1 MNELWYQHMENQ
13 GAVWHED
20 RQSIANFGIPEI
32 ERHIMKHGAVMASL
46 AHTGLIRFSGE
57 DAQTFLQ
64 GQFTQDVNLVTENQA
79 QLAGYCD
86 PQGNVLGLGLLFLF
100 HGAYY
105 WQVPRSSVLPLLKR
119 LKMFIMRSK
128 VDCEDFSDLLPRFG
142 YAGIHAAQDIVV
154 LLNEKLDEQPYG
166 QHYLQAEEFADIAMI
181 RLPTAH
187 PCALFVGPFPAIG
200 ILWDRLET
208 NGTKVGNDDWNLMD
222 LAYGLPS
229 LTAELQGKLN
239 AHQFNLDRIGA
250 VSFKKGCYPGQE
262 VIARTHYRGKPTKRL
277 MRFHTPANIQPTI
290 GEELTVNYG
299 EDRTQT
305 LTVIAS
311 GPDLNQGSL
320 VLAIASIKGVD
331 DADGHFQLASGEP
344 FVMEPMGYRLVD
356 LTSSN

>member
-1 MNELWYQHMENQ
+1 MNDLWYRHMEDQ
-13 GAVWHED
+13 GAIWNED
-20 RQSIANFGIPEI
+20 QITIAHFGTPDI
-32 ERHIMKHGAVMASL
+32 EHHIMKHGAVMTSL

-57 DAQTFLQ
+57 DAKVFLQ
-64 GQFTQDVNLVTENQA
+64 GQLTQDMNLISDTQA
-79 QLAGYCD
+79 QLAAYCD

-105 WQVPRSSVLPLLKR
+105 WQVTRNSVTPLLKR

-154 LLNEKLDEQPYG
+154 LLNEKLDETAYS

-208 NGTKVGNDDWNLMD
+208 NGTKVGTNDWELMD
-222 LAYGLPS
+222 LAYGLPK
-229 LTAELQGKLN
+229 LTAELQGKFN
-239 AHQFNLDRIGA
+239 AHQLNLDRIGA

-277 MRFHTPANIQPTI
+277 MRFHTTAITQSNI
-290 GEELTVNYG
+290 GEELTVYYG
-299 EDRTQT
+299 EGRSQT
-305 LTVIAS
+305 LSLVAS
-311 GPDLNQGSL
+311 GSDLNQGSL
-320 VLAIASIKGVD
+320 MLAIASIKGVD
-331 DADGHFQLASGEP
+331 DADGQFQLNSGEP
-344 FVMEPMGYRLVD
+344 FVMEPMGYRLTD
-356 LTSSN
+356 LSTH

>member
-13 GAVWHED
+13 GAVWQAD
-20 RQSIANFGIPEI
+20 RQRIAHFGIPEI
-32 ERHIMKHGAVMASL
+32 ERHIMKHGAVMTSL
-46 AHTGLIRFSGE
+46 AHNGLIRFSGE
-57 DAQTFLQ
+57 DAKTFLQ
-64 GQFTQDVNLVTENQA
+64 GQLTQDVNLVTETQA
-79 QLAGYCD
+79 QLAAYCD
-86 PQGNVLGLGLLFLF
+86 PQGNVLGLGVLFLF

-154 LLNEKLDEQPYG
+154 LLNEKLSDQAYG
-166 QHYLQAEEFADIAMI
+166 QHYLSSEEFADIAMI

-187 PCALFVGPFPAIG
+187 PCALFVGPFPALG

-208 NGTKVGNDDWNLMD
+208 NGTKVGTDDWNLMD

-229 LTAELQGKLN
+229 VTSEIQGQFN
-239 AHQFNLDRIGA
+239 AHQLNLDRIGA

-277 MRFHTPANIQPTI
+277 MRFHTTGTLLPSLA
-290 GEELTVNYG
+290 EELTVTYG
-299 EDRTQT
+299 DDRSLT
-305 LTVIAS
+305 LTIIGA
-311 GPDLNQGSL
+311 GPDLNEGSL
-320 VLAIASIKGVD
+320 LLAIASIKGVD
-331 DADGHFQLASGEP
+331 DADGQFSLPSGEP
-344 FVMEPMGYRLVD
+344 LQMEPMGYRLVD
-356 LTSSN
+356 LSSQA